1 MFLKA
6 NYYGVKYVK
15 TQHAEHLI
23 KCIQNVYPVPLESTG
38 ELYCEVS
45 LDWDYKHKHVTLSML
60 GYVEG
65 AMHEYQH
72 KNPTKPLHEP
82 HKWERPD
89 YGAKKKWA
97 SNESN
102 KPIITTEK
110 RKYIQKLV
118 GKFLYYEIAVEL
130 TMLMALGTLAPA
142 Q

>member
-1 MFLKA
+1 MPL
-6 NYYGVKYVK
+6 YVGGV
-15 TQHAEHLI
+15 
-23 KCIQNVYPVPLESTG
+23 
-38 ELYCEVS
+38 
-45 LDWDYKHKHVTLSML
+45 
-60 GYVEG
+60 
-65 AMHEYQH
+65 MHEYQH